1 MLKLSFDR
9 GDWILVCDGARALIL
24 ENVGDEKFPH
34 LRTREAIEEPHEN
47 TRLQGADAPGRVQQ
61 SVGSARSSVEQT
73 DWKGLS
79 ETAFLEQL
87 VERLE
92 HEAAP
97 IPRLHVV
104 APPKALGVLR
114 QAYGHRIKSVLGAE
128 VAKDLTGMP
137 VHEIE
142 RMLTGGAPGTG

>member
-1 MLKLSFDR
+1 MDQVVA
-9 GDWILVCDGARALIL
+9 GD
-24 ENVGDEKFPH
+24 P
-34 LRTREAIEEPHEN
+34 
-47 TRLQGADAPGRVQQ
+47 RLQ
-61 SVGSARSSVEQT
+61 
-73 DWKGLS
+73 
-79 ETAFLEQL
+79 QL
-87 VERLE
+87 VEQLE

-104 APPKALGVLR
+104 APPKALGVLG